1 MKMNL
6 RILNVDDDMINR
18 KLLTT
23 MIKKDQEVSEVVE
36 VSNGEEALKELK
48 AQSFDIVLLD
58 IIMPVLD
65 GLEVIRVMKSDKALR
80 DIPIIILTT
89 DETKKAKALELGA
102 NDFLPKPV
110 RTAPLLEKIKNWTS
124 L

>member
-1 MKMNL
+1 MNL
-6 RILNVDDDMINR
+6 KILNVDDDMINR

-48 AQSFDIVLLD
+48 SGKFDIVLLD
-58 IIMPVLD
+58 IIMPILD
-65 GLEVIRVMKSDKALR
+65 GLEVIRVMKSDKTLK

-89 DETKKAKALELGA
+89 DETKKTKALELGA

-110 RTAPLLEKIKNWTS
+110 RTGPLLDKIKQWTS

>member
-1 MKMNL
+1 MNL

-36 VSNGEEALKELK
+36 VANGEDALKELK
-48 AQSFDIVLLD
+48 AGKFDIVLLD
-58 IIMPVLD
+58 IIMPILD
-65 GLEVIRVMKSDKALR
+65 GLEVIRVMKSDKALK

-110 RTAPLLEKIKNWTS
+110 RTGPLLEKIKNWTS

>member
-1 MKMNL
+1 MNL
-6 RILNVDDDMINR
+6 KILNVDDDMINR

-48 AQSFDIVLLD
+48 SGKFDIVLLD
-58 IIMPVLD
+58 IIMPILD
-65 GLEVIRVMKSDKALR
+65 GLEVIRVMKSDKTLK

-89 DETKKAKALELGA
+89 DETKKTKALELGA

-110 RTAPLLEKIKNWTS
+110 RTGPLLEKIKQWTS

>member
-1 MKMNL
+1 MSIK
-6 RILNVDDDMINR
+6 ILNVDDDMINR

-23 MIKKDQEVSEVVE
+23 MISKDASISEVVE
-36 VSNGEEALKELK
+36 VANGEEALKELK
-48 AQSFDIVLLD
+48 SNKYDIVLLD
-58 IIMPVLD
+58 IIMPILD
-65 GLEVIRVMKSDKALR
+65 GLEVIRVMKADKNLQ

-89 DETKKAKALELGA
+89 DETKKAQALELGA

-110 RTAPLLEKIKNWTS
+110 RTAPLLEKIKSWTS

>member
-1 MKMNL
+1 MNL
-6 RILNVDDDMINR
+6 KILNVDDDMINR

-23 MIKKDQEVSEVVE
+23 MIKKDQDVSEVVE
-36 VSNGEEALKELK
+36 VENGEEALKELK
-48 AQSFDIVLLD
+48 AKDYDIVLLD

-65 GLEVIRVMKSDKALR
+65 GLEVIRVMKSDKRLK

-89 DETKKAKALELGA
+89 DETKKTQALELGA
-102 NDFLPKPV
+102 NDFLSKPV
-110 RTAPLLEKIKNWTS
+110 RTELLLNKLKNWTS

>member
-1 MKMNL
+1 MNL
-6 RILNVDDDMINR
+6 KILNVDDDMINR

-23 MIKKDQEVSEVVE
+23 MIKKDQDVSEVVE
-36 VSNGEEALKELK
+36 VENGEEALKELK
-48 AQSFDIVLLD
+48 AKDYDIVLLD

-65 GLEVIRVMKSDKALR
+65 GLEVIRVMKSDKRLK

-89 DETKKAKALELGA
+89 DETKKAQALELGA
-102 NDFLPKPV
+102 NDFLSKPV
-110 RTAPLLEKIKNWTS
+110 RTELLLNKLKNWTS

>member
-1 MKMNL
+1 MNL

-48 AQSFDIVLLD
+48 SGKFDIVLLD
-58 IIMPVLD
+58 IIMPILD
-65 GLEVIRVMKSDKALR
+65 GLEVIRVMNSDKTLK

-89 DETKKAKALELGA
+89 DETKKTKALELGA

-110 RTAPLLEKIKNWTS
+110 RTGPLLEKIKQWTS

>member
-1 MKMNL
+1 MNL

-48 AQSFDIVLLD
+48 SGKFDIVLLD
-58 IIMPVLD
+58 IIMPILD
-65 GLEVIRVMKSDKALR
+65 GLEVIRVMKSDKTLK

-89 DETKKAKALELGA
+89 DETKKTKALELGA

-110 RTAPLLEKIKNWTS
+110 RTGPLLDKIKQWTS

>member
-1 MKMNL
+1 MSLK
-6 RILNVDDDMINR
+6 ILNVDDDMINR

-23 MIKKDQEVSEVVE
+23 MIKKDQEVTSVVE
-36 VSNGEEALKELK
+36 VENGEEALRKLRSEE
-48 AQSFDIVLLD
+48 FDIVLLD
-58 IIMPVLD
+58 IIMPILD
-65 GLEVIRVMKSDKALR
+65 GLEVIKVMKADKTMK

-89 DETKKAKALELGA
+89 DETKKAQALELGA

-110 RTAPLLEKIKNWTS
+110 KTNLLLEKIHNWTN

>member
-1 MKMNL
+1 MNL

-48 AQSFDIVLLD
+48 SGKFDIVLLD
-58 IIMPVLD
+58 IIMPILD
-65 GLEVIRVMKSDKALR
+65 GLEVIRVMKSDKTLK

-89 DETKKAKALELGA
+89 DETKKTKALELGA

-110 RTAPLLEKIKNWTS
+110 RTGPLLEKIKQWTS